1 MNMSNHSLV
10 VYVSVYVYRRC
21 SQPMLHGEH
30 VFFSMLS
37 TSRAD
42 AWMTLHPS
50 QRGRELRPQIAPV
63 SYDLPTATKTAR
75 R

>member
-1 MNMSNHSLV
+1 
-10 VYVSVYVYRRC
+10 
-21 SQPMLHGEH
+21 MLHGEH